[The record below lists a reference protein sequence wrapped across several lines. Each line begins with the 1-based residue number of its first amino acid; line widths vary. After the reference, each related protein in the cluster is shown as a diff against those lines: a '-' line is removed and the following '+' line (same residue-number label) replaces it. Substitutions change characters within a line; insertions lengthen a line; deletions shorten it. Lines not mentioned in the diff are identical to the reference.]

1 MQCKTV
7 MLLKA
12 ASILWYLVVLSLVE
26 IVVRV
31 KYIHRWTTDK
41 NCINL
46 PVDVMSNNMRFLFHK
61 VLIIIMTTTTTTSP
75 TPRPTLSL
83 RSEAFLRNRD
93 ASDRKRSLEV
103 FSLSDLATI
112 NLEIGWRLFFMFL
125 QKQNLSWSSERLFP
139 LLRTA
144 PILPLITPV
153 TFNKIITAKDND
165 RFRPTSSTWL
175 RRPASRSPTRGPAP
189 RKAF

>member
-1 MQCKTV
+1 
-7 MLLKA
+7 
-12 ASILWYLVVLSLVE
+12 
-26 IVVRV
+26 
-31 KYIHRWTTDK
+31 
-41 NCINL
+41 
-46 PVDVMSNNMRFLFHK
+46 MSNNMKFFFHK

-103 FSLSDLATI
+103 FSRSDLATI

-125 QKQNLSWSSERLFP
+125 HEQNLSWSSERLFP

-153 TFNKIITAKDND
+153 TLNKIITAKNVYLFQGSLKVPKMD
-165 RFRPTSSTWL
+165 FFIKHIFEVWVFYKYAKLSFL
-175 RRPASRSPTRGPAP
+175 
-189 RKAF
+189 

>member
-1 MQCKTV
+1 
-7 MLLKA
+7 
-12 ASILWYLVVLSLVE
+12 
-26 IVVRV
+26 
-31 KYIHRWTTDK
+31 
-41 NCINL
+41 
-46 PVDVMSNNMRFLFHK
+46 MSNNMKFLFHK

-103 FSLSDLATI
+103 FSRSDLAT
-112 NLEIGWRLFFMFL
+112 NKLEIGRFIAIFL
-125 QKQNLSWSSERLFP
+125 QDENLSWRSERLFP

-153 TFNKIITAKDND
+153 TLNKIITAKNVYLFQGSLKVPKMD
-165 RFRPTSSTWL
+165 FFIKLIFEVWVFYKYAKLSFL
-175 RRPASRSPTRGPAP
+175 
-189 RKAF
+189 